1 MNDADLAT
9 ATARVMEKV
18 DYYLHCELDG
28 DYEHERPD
36 TARLQLE
43 IAIKRELLR
52 ASAIGLVTSGSA
64 GTRTGVGSLLD

>member
-1 MNDADLAT
+1 MNDADLVA

-28 DYEHERPD
+28 DYEHERPE

-43 IAIKRELLR
+43 IAVKRELLR
-52 ASAIGLVTSGSA
+52 ASAIGLVTTGAA
-64 GTRTGVGSLLD
+64 GARAGHGSLLD